1 MVKLAEIG
9 VIFYIEGLGN
19 DKKALERA
27 IEQIVKELKQENTVK
42 VKRVK
47 AEDVIE
53 SNEEDELL
61 KYSAMIEAELEGSF
75 DGVVKAALKYSPVI
89 VEVLKPGRLEINAKD
104 LMRTLGDVAL
114 FMGKLMDQFGGLAA
128 YPPLDQLPKPRIGY
142 TGDEIEEFIV
152 DERNIRYQIVIET
165 YGKDKET
172 IEETIMK
179 AFFLEGC
186 KINKFVVQVQE
197 EKGDKIYALV
207 AAELLSSFETLMQ
220 LTAKYAPVAISI
232 LEPELID
239 VTASEL
245 QNVLTDLAGF
255 VHELVHRPLKKKLVK
270 QDTIKFS
277 LS

>member
-1 MVKLAEIG
+1 MTEIG

-27 IEQIVKELKQENTVK
+27 IEQIVKELKRENTVK

-47 AEDVIE
+47 AEDIIE

-61 KYSAMIEAELEGSF
+61 KYSAVIEAELEGSF
-75 DGVVKAALKYSPVI
+75 DGIVKATLKYSPVV
-89 VEVLKPGRLEINAKD
+89 VEVLKPGRLEINAKE

-142 TGDEIEEFIV
+142 SEDEIEEFIV
-152 DERNIRYQIVIET
+152 DERSIRYQFVIET
-165 YGKDKET
+165 YGKDKKT
-172 IEETIMK
+172 IEETIIK
-179 AFFLEGC
+179 AFYLEGC
-186 KINKFVVQVQE
+186 RINKFIVQVQE
-197 EKGDKIYALV
+197 EREDKVYALV

-232 LEPELID
+232 LEPEIID

-255 VHELVHRPLKKKLVK
+255 VHELVHRPLKKKLVE

>member
-19 DKKALERA
+19 DRKALERA
-27 IEQIVKELKQENTVK
+27 IEQVVKELKKENIVN
-42 VKRVK
+42 VKRVD
-47 AEDVIE
+47 AEDIIE
-53 SNEEDELL
+53 TNEEEELL

-75 DGVVKAALKYSPVI
+75 DGIVKATLKYSPVV
-89 VEVLKPGRLEINAKD
+89 VEVLKPGRLEVNAKE
-104 LMRTLGDVAL
+104 LMKILGDVAL

-142 TGDEIEEFIV
+142 TEDEIEEFIV
-152 DERNIRYQIVIET
+152 DERNIRYQFVIET

-179 AFFLEGC
+179 AFYLEGC
-186 KINKFVVQVQE
+186 KINKFIVQVQE
-197 EKGDKIYALV
+197 EREDKVYALV

-232 LEPELID
+232 LEPEIID
-239 VTASEL
+239 VSASEL

-255 VHELVHRPLKKKLVK
+255 VHELVHRPLKKKLIEH
-270 QDTIKFS
+270 DTK
-277 LS
+277 

>member
-1 MVKLAEIG
+1 MTEIG

-19 DKKALERA
+19 DRKALERA
-27 IEQIVKELKQENTVK
+27 IEQVVKELKEENTIK

-47 AEDVIE
+47 AEDIIE
-53 SNEEDELL
+53 SNSEDELL

-75 DGVVKAALKYSPVI
+75 NGVVKAALKYSPVI

-142 TGDEIEEFIV
+142 SKEEIEDFIV
-152 DERNIRYQIVIET
+152 DERNIRYQFVIET

-179 AFFLEGC
+179 AFYLEGC

-197 EKGDKIYALV
+197 EKEDKVYALV

-232 LEPELID
+232 LEPEIID

-255 VHELVHRPLKKKLVK
+255 VNELVHRPLKKKLVE

>member
-1 MVKLAEIG
+1 VVKLAEIG

-53 SNEEDELL
+53 SNDELL

-75 DGVVKAALKYSPVI
+75 DGIVKAALKYSPSI
-89 VEVLKPGRLEINAKD
+89 VEVLKPGRLEINARD
-104 LMRTLGDVAL
+104 LMKTLGEISL

-128 YPPLDQLPKPRIGY
+128 YPPLDKLPKPRIGY
-142 TGDEIEEFIV
+142 REEEIEDFIV
-152 DERNIRYQIVIET
+152 DERNIRYQFVIET

-172 IEETIMK
+172 LEETMMK
-179 AFFLEGC
+179 VFFLEGC

-197 EKGDKIYALV
+197 EKEDKVYALI
-207 AAELLSSFETLMQ
+207 AAELLSETLMQ

-232 LEPELID
+232 LEPEIID

-255 VHELVHRPLKKKLVK
+255 VHELAHRPLKKRLIE
-270 QDTIKFS
+270 QNIIKFS

>member
-1 MVKLAEIG
+1 MTEIG

-19 DKKALERA
+19 DRKALERA
-27 IEQIVKELKQENTVK
+27 IEQVVKELKEENTIK

-47 AEDVIE
+47 AEDIIE
-53 SNEEDELL
+53 SNSEDELL

-75 DGVVKAALKYSPVI
+75 NEIIKATLKYSPVI
-89 VEVLKPGRLEINAKD
+89 VEVLKPGKLEINAKE

-128 YPPLDQLPKPRIGY
+128 YPPLDKLPKPRIGY
-142 TGDEIEEFIV
+142 SDEEIEEFIV
-152 DERNIRYQIVIET
+152 DERNVRYQFVIET

-179 AFFLEGC
+179 AFYLEGC

-197 EKGDKIYALV
+197 EKEDKVYALV

-232 LEPELID
+232 LEPEIID

-255 VHELVHRPLKKKLVK
+255 VNELVHRPLKKKLVE